1 MSEAGRIFVVS
12 GPSGSGKSTLIR
24 AVRQK
29 VPGLGYSI
37 SHTTRPPRGREKNGV
52 EYHFVSKGNF
62 QKMIDNG
69 DFVEW
74 AEVYQDFYGTSVAS
88 LKSQITLGLDVIM
101 DIDVQGAKNIRDT
114 FKEAILIYVLPPS
127 LEILEKRLRERGTDD
142 EKVIRT
148 RLKKAAKEIKNC
160 VSYDYLLF
168 NNELDQAVEELK
180 SILIAERCR
189 RSVRLPKA
197 RTVFNLRHPIRR
209 RTPSL
214 ESRQ

>member
-1 MSEAGRIFVVS
+1 
-12 GPSGSGKSTLIR
+12 
-24 AVRQK
+24 VRQK
-29 VPGLGYSI
+29 IPDLGYSI

-52 EYHFVSKGNF
+52 EYHFVSKGDF

-74 AEVYQDFYGTSVAS
+74 AEVYQDYYGTSVSS

-101 DIDVQGAKNIRDT
+101 DIDVQGARNIRDT

-197 RTVFNLRHPIRR
+197 QGMFNLGPH
-209 RTPSL
+209 
-214 ESRQ
+214 